1 MTTPNNPSQVTS
13 QNEPKS
19 TNSNNNSLIVALLVI
34 VFVVVAILIG
44 VVLFIVFVF
53 VPRPNTPDLYQTCLN
68 SPNTQGCVDCQNNG
82 ENGII
87 CNRCEYLNEII
98 MKNEPFSGKDE
109 EYYKEY
115 CTTAVSDDSTDDQVQ
130 VTQPSQSSLTLF
142 GTEWPVFDYTL
153 PFGGNISGIAP
164 ISHAFGTDSTTS
176 SGLGNTINFS
186 FDSYDSTNVTN
197 VQISIVQSEGIYT
210 YYEEI
215 PAVVN
220 SGLSLYRIVSSE
232 TKSILYTD
240 SYETTKCTE
249 YVNLGLSEPTGV
261 DVCGTG
267 MLFDHAYYASCSYN
281 NDMDKAVAMCDE
293 FFKNLSIK

>member
-98 MKNEPFSGKDE
+98 MKNEPFSGVDE
-109 EYYKEY
+109 EYYKGY
-115 CTTAVSDDSTDDQVQ
+115 CSDSVSDISPDNQVQ
-130 VTQPSQSSLTLF
+130 VTDTAQSKIILF
-142 GTEWPVFDYTL
+142 GEEWSAFNYSL
-153 PFGGNISGIAP
+153 PYGGTISGIAP
-164 ISHAFGTDSTTS
+164 LSHTTS
-176 SGLGNTINFS
+176 TESSTASTLGSSIDLSFSNYEDSKTTSIN
-186 FDSYDSTNVTN
+186 
-197 VQISIVQSEGIYT
+197 ISLVVSEGV
-210 YYEEI
+210 YYFYDDTVEL
-215 PAVVN
+215 VDSSRN
-220 SGLSLYRIVSSE
+220 LYRMRSTVPNWFE
-232 TKSILYTD
+232 YTD
-240 SYETTKCTE
+240 SYETSDCENMVTIPQTIT
-249 YVNLGLSEPTGV
+249 SDT
-261 DVCGTG
+261 CGTG
-267 MLFDHAYYASCSYN
+267 LMFEHAILSYCKYEG
-281 NDMDKAVAMCDE
+281 DEIKAKAICDE
-293 FFKNLSIK
+293 FFKNLTIK

>member
-98 MKNEPFSGKDE
+98 MKNEPFSGVDE
-109 EYYKEY
+109 EYYKGY
-115 CTTAVSDDSTDDQVQ
+115 CSDSVSDISPDNQVQ
-130 VTQPSQSSLTLF
+130 VTDTAQSKIILF
-142 GTEWPVFDYTL
+142 GEEWSAFNYSL
-153 PFGGNISGIAP
+153 PYGGTISGIAP
-164 ISHAFGTDSTTS
+164 LSHTTS
-176 SGLGNTINFS
+176 TESSTASTLGSSIDLSFSNYEDSKTTSIN
-186 FDSYDSTNVTN
+186 
-197 VQISIVQSEGIYT
+197 ISLVVSEGV
-210 YYEEI
+210 YYFYDDTVEL
-215 PAVVN
+215 VDSSRN
-220 SGLSLYRIVSSE
+220 LYRMRSTVPNWFE
-232 TKSILYTD
+232 YTD
-240 SYETTKCTE
+240 SYETSDCENMVTIPQTIT
-249 YVNLGLSEPTGV
+249 SDT
-261 DVCGTG
+261 CGTG
-267 MLFDHAYYASCSYN
+267 LMFEHSILSYCKYEG
-281 NDMDKAVAMCDE
+281 DEIKAKAICDE
-293 FFKNLSIK
+293 FFKNLTIK